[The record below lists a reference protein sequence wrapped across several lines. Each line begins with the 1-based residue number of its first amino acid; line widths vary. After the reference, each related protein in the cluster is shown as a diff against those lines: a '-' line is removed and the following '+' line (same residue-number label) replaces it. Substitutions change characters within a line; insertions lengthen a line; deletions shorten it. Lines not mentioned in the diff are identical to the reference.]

1 MNTKIKKVI
10 FDLDGVIL
18 STDNYH
24 YQSWKK
30 LFKEEFNIDIDPKDR
45 DLVRGISRADS
56 LDALLKKYGFVN
68 LPNEKKN
75 RLLEIKNNYYIEYL
89 EKINECDIYEGF
101 RELSNTLKTAKM
113 KMILASASNNAK
125 FILEKLDIINL
136 FDDIVD
142 VTKLSKS
149 KPNPEIFLEAAKL
162 CGEDD
167 PENCIVIEDAQA
179 GIDGAKAA
187 GMYVIAYNNSEQLLY
202 NYDKE
207 VKSHYEIVDMFN
219 GK

>member
-1 MNTKIKKVI
+1 MTTKIKKVI

-24 YQSWKK
+24 YQSWRK
-30 LFKEEFNIDIDPKDR
+30 LFKEEFNIDIDPKDK
-45 DLVRGISRADS
+45 DLIRGISRKDS
-56 LDALLKKYGFVN
+56 LDALLNKYGFVN
-68 LPNEKKN
+68 LPEEKKN
-75 RLLEIKNNYYIEYL
+75 RLLDIKNDYYIEYL
-89 EKINECDIYEGF
+89 EELNERDIYEGF
-101 RELSNTLKTAKM
+101 HELSNTLKTAKM

-149 KPNPEIFLEAAKL
+149 KPSPEIFLEAAKL

-187 GMYVIAYNNSEQLLY
+187 GMNVIAYNNSNQFLY